1 MQHEID
7 LLKKKAQL
15 ERKENKKL
23 FMKLKKMKGAPLDQ
37 KFKELHNK
45 VFDKIDCLK
54 CANCCKTTSPLFIQ
68 KDIDRIAKHLN
79 MKPSFFEEKYLMRDD
94 EFDLVLKTS
103 PCTFLSKDNACSIYD
118 IRPRACT
125 EYPHTNRKKMA
136 KILSLTLKNIEI
148 CPAVS
153 RIVDKMKVQ

>member
-23 FMKLKKMKGAPLDQ
+23 FMKLKKMKGAHLDQ
-37 KFKELHNK
+37 KFKELHNQ
-45 VFDKIDCLK
+45 VFDKIDCSE
-54 CANCCKTTSPLFIQ
+54 CANCCKTTSSLFIQ
-68 KDIDRIAKHLN
+68 KDVDRIAKHLN
-79 MKPSFFEEKYLMRDD
+79 MRPSFFEAKYLMRDD
-94 EFDLVLKTS
+94 EFDLVLRTS
-103 PCTFLSKDNACSIYD
+103 PCTFLSKDNTCSIYH
-118 IRPRACT
+118 IRPRACS

-136 KILSLTLKNIEI
+136 KILPLTLKNIEI

-153 RIVDKMKVQ
+153 RIVDKMKGQ

>member
-23 FMKLKKMKGAPLDQ
+23 FMKLKKMKGAHLDQ
-37 KFKELHNK
+37 KFEELHNQ
-45 VFDKIDCLK
+45 VFDKIDCLE

-68 KDIDRIAKHLN
+68 KDVDRIAKHLN
-79 MKPSFFEEKYLMRDD
+79 MRPSFFETKYLMRDD
-94 EFDLVLKTS
+94 EFDLVLRTS
-103 PCTFLSKDNACSIYD
+103 PCTFLSKDNTSSIYH
-118 IRPRACT
+118 IRPRACS

-136 KILSLTLKNIEI
+136 KILPLTLKNIEI

-153 RIVDKMKVQ
+153 RIVDKMKGQ